1 MHSSFYTKCEWKEI
15 NDFDIFVFES
25 LIQNIIESI
34 KMSLDVSKNLI
45 LRYALLLYLF
55 MCLLE
60 LKKIFIIDA
69 RCIMRKYYDI
79 LLLQRNLRYR

>member
-45 LRYALLLYLF
+45 LRYALLSIYVPS
-55 MCLLE
+55 
-60 LKKIFIIDA
+60 
-69 RCIMRKYYDI
+69 
-79 LLLQRNLRYR
+79 